1 MFKIF
6 ATICFLSIGS
16 SDQTLCFKSEVP
28 LNYQDIKSCTLDR
41 DRIVEYLHEDLVE
54 RQVSILF
61 TCDNSNQIKL

>member
-28 LNYQDIKSCTLDR
+28 LLYEDMRNCSFDR
-41 DRIVEYLHEDLVE
+41 DKIIDYMHTDLVK
-54 RQVSILF
+54 RNVTILF
-61 TCDNSNQIKL
+61 KCAETNEIQL

>member
-6 ATICFLSIGS
+6 ATICFLSIGH

-28 LNYQDIKSCTLDR
+28 LNFNDAKSCTLDR

-61 TCDNSNQIKL
+61 TCSPTNEINL

>member
-6 ATICFLSIGS
+6 ATICFLSIGN

-28 LNYQDIKSCTLDR
+28 LNYQDIRSCTLDR
-41 DRIVEYLHEDLVE
+41 DRIVEYMHEDLVE

-61 TCDNSNQIKL
+61 TCSPTNEINL

>member
-6 ATICFLSIGS
+6 ATICFLSIGN

-28 LNYQDIKSCTLDR
+28 LNYQDIRSCTLDR